1 MAEESCSPRSAS
13 EALVEGGGW
22 AQYSEHTA
30 AQGFSEHLFS
40 TGKAYFFQSVIMQ
53 TTRAEA
59 HVPIAHQPALPAGAA
74 H

>member
-30 AQGFSEHLFS
+30 AQGFSEHLLLHRKGLLLPIS
-40 TGKAYFFQSVIMQ
+40 HHANNQS
-53 TTRAEA
+53 
-59 HVPIAHQPALPAGAA
+59 
-74 H
+74 